1 MTANSAL
8 TTDMAAI
15 ECGSGTGASLSSA
28 FVS

>member
-15 ECGSGTGASLSSA
+15 ECGSGT
-28 FVS
+28 VTYRKTKRE